1 MGLNRRRNCV
11 FGVRLRAVFEQGA
24 HAIQACQVHQPL
36 WRTFDSQLLAQAQA
50 SPTQFQQYGQGR
62 GIEFFQGPRIQHQ
75 LLRARRHTRRQL
87 LEAGPGL
94 GMGENGG

>member
-1 MGLNRRRNCV
+1 L
-11 FGVRLRAVFEQGA
+11 
-24 HAIQACQVHQPL
+24 
-36 WRTFDSQLLAQAQA
+36 
-50 SPTQFQQYGQGR
+50 
-62 GIEFFQGPRIQHQ
+62 QGPRIQHQ